1 MPPQKLRS
9 LRPLAKISLLLAK
22 RLNSTD
28 LLLISVRC
36 LWNAITIKNVF
47 MDVSVLL
54 TARSTLLFIV
64 QGVTAPLAPAM
75 AVPTGPAVDLIN
87 TYTVRKML
95 IWITVPL

>member
-1 MPPQKLRS
+1 MAPQKLPS

-36 LWNAITIKNVF
+36 LSSAIIIKNVF

-54 TARSTLLFIV
+54 TAQSTVLSIV
-64 QGVTAPLAPAM
+64 QDATALLVPVTV
-75 AVPTGPAVDLIN
+75 VPTGLAAALIN
-87 TYTVRKML
+87 TNTVRKML